1 VTSRYRT
8 KPRVHFEEFRI
19 LEQRRVAASNA
30 IWAILAGS
38 KIASNTLN
46 LTKGSTRTLA
56 EMFPTVEHIE
66 RFNLRS
72 DEARGL
78 LGDAEID
85 LCTMGMSYAIALHE
99 DFVKT
104 SLEWLLPLGLI
115 SRSKLRDAKTAN
127 VHEKLEGAS
136 GVRMDADSL
145 VLFHMTRLMRNC
157 HIHAGG
163 SGSSHL
169 EAHMRALSATQV
181 SAWEGLTQK
190 SFTVIPENAPVI
202 VEVGELIA
210 TLAVGKRLAYEV
222 NLCLQA
228 AIPRNEWADRAAG
241 EYFGLVGARSPKDP
255 KALRSLMGYARPNFS
270 ALSLTEREYQDAI
283 DRFKVRAEK

>member
-8 KPRVHFEEFRI
+8 KPQVHFEEFRI

-46 LTKGSTRTLA
+46 LTEGSTRTLA

-104 SLEWLLPLGLI
+104 CLEWLLPLGLI

-127 VHEKLEGAS
+127 VHEKLEVAS
-136 GVRMDADSL
+136 GARMDADSL

-169 EAHMRALSATQV
+169 EAMPRSVIRVGLWLLGFGVCLAAWRADLDA
-181 SAWEGLTQK
+181 
-190 SFTVIPENAPVI
+190 
-202 VEVGELIA
+202 
-210 TLAVGKRLAYEV
+210 
-222 NLCLQA
+222 
-228 AIPRNEWADRAAG
+228 
-241 EYFGLVGARSPKDP
+241 LVVARSRAWRIGAGKFSWIRCRWVCWSLRCRGMQSM
-255 KALRSLMGYARPNFS
+255 LRSRPVVS
-270 ALSLTEREYQDAI
+270 SSGAGVGSCRRT
-283 DRFKVRAEK
+283 